1 MFQAPYHPVC
11 DVVDPAQAVNLGQY
25 AALGIL
31 RHHSFRLPVVQVQPM
46 ADHGLVVVASPGFL
60 GAVQETGDQFLVV
73 GSQLQ
78 DDVKDLVTRCQN
90 VIQLVNLAR
99 GARVAVQQEA

>member
-31 RHHSFRLPVVQVQPM
+31 RHHSFRLPVVQVQPV
-46 ADHGLVVVASPGFL
+46 ADHGLVVVAPPGFL
-60 GAVQETGDQFLVV
+60 GTVQEL
-73 GSQLQ
+73 SL
-78 DDVKDLVTRCQN
+78 
-90 VIQLVNLAR
+90 IHI
-99 GARVAVQQEA
+99 